1 MIRSDF
7 LGKSSYDGCVG
18 CGIISG
24 DFYVPNGIIYENN
37 SFVLHQD
44 PEIPIESFFII
55 TSKRHFKYLYE
66 MTDTEYIDYTD
77 ILRVSRIIL
86 KKINRSNEYT
96 IITEERSNHFH
107 TWMFPRLEW
116 MEGFSRSLSDIR
128 NIMNYSRNN
137 MIEKNNIQNVMN
149 IVEKAKAIL

>member
-1 MIRSDF
+1 MTRTDF
-7 LGKSSYDGCVG
+7 LGKSSYDGCGG

-55 TSKRHFKYLYE
+55 TSKRHYKYLYE
-66 MTDTEYIDYTD
+66 MTDLEYVDYTD
-77 ILRVSRIIL
+77 ILKVSRKML
-86 KKINRSNEYT
+86 KEINSSNEYT

-107 TWMFPRLEW
+107 TWFFPRLEW

-128 NIMNYSRNN
+128 NIMSYSRNN

-149 IVEKAKAIL
+149 AVEKAKRII

>member
-37 SFVLHQD
+37 GFVLHQD
-44 PEIPIESFFII
+44 PEIPIETFFII
-55 TSKRHFKYLYE
+55 TSKRHFRYLYE
-66 MTDTEYIDYTD
+66 MTDLEYVDYTD
-77 ILRVSRIIL
+77 ILRKARMIL
-86 KKINRSNEYT
+86 KNINRSDEYT

-107 TWMFPRLEW
+107 TWLFPRLEW
-116 MEGFSRSLSDIR
+116 MEGYSKSLSDIR
-128 NIMNYSRNN
+128 NIMNYAKKN
-137 MIEKNNIQNVMN
+137 MLDKNNIQNVLN
-149 IVEKAKAIL
+149 AVEKAKRII